1 MKHVVMWK
9 LIDSVDRDQTIGEM
23 RTRLEALVGMV
34 PGLLSLRVYPAY
46 YPGER
51 NWDVMLESEHE
62 SVEALDVYRD
72 HPAHLEAAAWVNEHT
87 AERATVDYLPQ

>member
-1 MKHVVMWK
+1 MWK
-9 LIDSVDRDQTIGEM
+9 LRDGLDPDQTISQM
-23 RTRLEALVGMV
+23 KAKLEALVGVV
-34 PGLLSLRVYPAY
+34 PGLVSLEVNAAH

-51 NWDVMLESEHE
+51 NWDVMLESVHE